1 MTLTDIMVH
10 YDDASR
16 SANPQT
22 ASPLCPKCGSHRTE
36 VIGATDVPRADVV
49 RCNACGERSV
59 VPPEQQRQTAGRDE
73 GADVTIELE
82 VIQAVG
88 RALTQLPDDEARR
101 RVLRWINDRFQPS
114 AARFDDDTPAGP
126 HPSVDSTLGIDG
138 LSEFF
143 ERPGLEPIMHAE
155 ALDLDLGLGLALE
168 PEPEPEQ
175 PQLESLVRGFVND
188 FQRIALEWQA
198 VSVV

>member
-1 MTLTDIMVH
+1 MAH
-10 YDDASR
+10 YDDATR
-16 SANPQT
+16 SATPQT

-36 VIGATDVPRADVV
+36 IIGATDLPRTDVV

-59 VPPEQQRQTAGRDE
+59 VPVDQAGQVAARDQ

-82 VIQAVG
+82 VIQVVG

-114 AARFDDDTPAGP
+114 AARYDDDTPAGP

-143 ERPGLEPIMHAE
+143 ERPGSELIMHAE
-155 ALDLDLGLGLALE
+155 TTDLDLGLE

-188 FQRIALEWQA
+188 FQRIALEWQS
-198 VSVV
+198 VSVA

>member
-10 YDDASR
+10 YDDPSR
-16 SANPQT
+16 SATPQT

-36 VIGATDVPRADVV
+36 VIGSTDLPRTDVV
-49 RCNACGERSV
+49 RCNACGERSI
-59 VPPEQQRQTAGRDE
+59 VPADPPSQAARRDE
-73 GADVTIELE
+73 GADVTTELD
-82 VIQAVG
+82 VMQAVG

-114 AARFDDDTPAGP
+114 AARFDDDTPGGP

-155 ALDLDLGLGLALE
+155 AVDLDLGLE
-168 PEPEPEQ
+168 PEAAPEQ

-188 FQRIALEWQA
+188 FQRIALEWQS
-198 VSVV
+198 VSVA